1 MMGIFGIGI
10 DLVNVKRI
18 QKLNE
23 KYGQRFTDKI
33 LCSEEKE
40 LFYSQSNPVKFL
52 ANRFAGKEVTVKALG
67 TGFSQGITWKD
78 IGVIQHKTG
87 KPQLIFSEKTQ
98 SLLQKHHIT
107 NSHISLTDEGH
118 WAQAFVVLEKN

>member
-10 DLVNVKRI
+10 DLVSVKRI

-23 KYGQRFTDKI
+23 KYGQRFVDKI
-33 LCSEEKE
+33 LCSEERE
-40 LFYSQSNPVKFL
+40 LFFSESNPVKFL
-52 ANRFAGKEVTVKALG
+52 ANRFAGKEAAVKALG
-67 TGFSQGITWKD
+67 TGFSQGIIWKD
-78 IGVIQHKTG
+78 IGVVKHKTG
-87 KPQLIFSEKTQ
+87 KPKLIFSEKIQ
-98 SLLQKHHIT
+98 LLLQQKNIT